1 MSSISF
7 SRGRNA
13 TFCRLLLFSLFTI
26 FHGFPLKLCVL
37 PTQVWEAL
45 ETVLCALDK
54 LLLAAEGSATAAA
67 PAGLRSKFVAFAAK
81 LVLPAAAKVS

>member
-1 MSSISF
+1 
-7 SRGRNA
+7 
-13 TFCRLLLFSLFTI
+13 
-26 FHGFPLKLCVL
+26 
-37 PTQVWEAL
+37 VWEAL